1 MAALQIEKYQKM
13 AQQFHATKVWPRK
26 IQEGDWL
33 IKKMV
38 SNQKKF
44 EPNQEGPFKV
54 AKALGLRSYI
64 LRHIHGGKQLLRTW
78 NAINL
83 KRYYV

>member
-38 SNQKKF
+38 SN
-44 EPNQEGPFKV
+44 
-54 AKALGLRSYI
+54 
-64 LRHIHGGKQLLRTW
+64 
-78 NAINL
+78 
-83 KRYYV
+83 